1 VQVSRAP
8 LSNEPRAAGTSRAR
22 KGGSITAIAI
32 RNSDDCVA
40 MQSNGA

>member
-1 VQVSRAP
+1 VQVSP
-8 LSNEPRAAGTSRAR
+8 VPPSSGPRAAGTSKALR
-22 KGGSITAIAI
+22 GGSIIAIAI